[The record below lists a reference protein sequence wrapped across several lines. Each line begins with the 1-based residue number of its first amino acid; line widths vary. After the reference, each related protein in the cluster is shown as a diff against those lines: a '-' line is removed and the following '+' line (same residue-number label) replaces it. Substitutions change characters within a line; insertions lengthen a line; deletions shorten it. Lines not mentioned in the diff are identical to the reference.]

1 MEFQGGGGF
10 QKLNFWNESMKLKWN
25 FWRGGWAH
33 SRKPSVGGV
42 WVFSGKAV
50 SISSPVRIL
59 DFQGCVFF
67 FANS

>member
-42 WVFSGKAV
+42 WVFSGKAQC
-50 SISSPVRIL
+50 PYPH
-59 DFQGCVFF
+59 Q
-67 FANS
+67 